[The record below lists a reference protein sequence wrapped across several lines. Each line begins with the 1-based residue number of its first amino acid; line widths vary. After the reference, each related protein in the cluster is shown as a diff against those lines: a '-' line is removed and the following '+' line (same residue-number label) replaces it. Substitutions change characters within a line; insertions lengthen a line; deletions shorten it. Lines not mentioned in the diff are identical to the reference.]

1 MRKLLFILLISLFLG
16 GCYDYQELN
25 DLAIIS
31 GIAIDYEDDY
41 EVTFEVL
48 ESQKESN
55 EKASYVKATG
65 KTISEAFANANLKIH
80 KEGYFAHVKVI
91 LFSEEIAKNYMQDV
105 TDYILREPNIR
116 KIFYPL
122 IVLDGK
128 ASVILENNNE
138 ASPVTSVALEKALT
152 NNRSTPKIAITMD
165 FETMMN
171 NFVDPKKDA
180 YLNTIKKDE
189 TTTFALSG
197 MALFKDY
204 QMVGQLNEQETF
216 LFNLL
221 KNTSDNT
228 FIKMACPFKE
238 DKTITIDLYHNRDT
252 DIKVKEDNIVINS
265 SLKGSVIEDNCEID
279 FRTSSSY
286 EELSHSF
293 SEEIKKEIDHLIKKI
308 QNLQSDVLEFQNI
321 YYQKER
327 KELTNWY
334 LKDTL
339 VNIDLDINKNGLIF
353 KVNPNE

>member
-1 MRKLLFILLISLFLG
+1 MKKIFFILLIPLFLG

-65 KTISEAFANANLKIH
+65 KTISEAFAKASLKIH
-80 KEGYFAHVKVI
+80 KEVYFAHVKVI

-116 KIFYPL
+116 NIFYPL

-128 ASVILENNNE
+128 ASLILENKNE

-152 NNRSTPKIAITMD
+152 NNRSTPKIAINMA

-189 TTTFALSG
+189 TTFALSG
-197 MALFKDY
+197 MALFKGY
-204 QMVGQLNEQETF
+204 QMVGQLNEQETS

-286 EELSHSF
+286 EELSHTF
-293 SEEIKKEIDHLIKKI
+293 SDEIKKEINHLIKKI

-327 KELTNWY
+327 EELTNWY

>member
-1 MRKLLFILLISLFLG
+1 MKKLLFILLIPLFLG

-65 KTISEAFANANLKIH
+65 KTISEAFAKASLKIH
-80 KEGYFAHVKVI
+80 KEVYFAHVKVI
-91 LFSEEIAKNYMQDV
+91 LFSEKIAKDYMQDV

-116 KIFYPL
+116 NIFYPL

-128 ASVILENNNE
+128 ASLILENKNE

-152 NNRSTPKIAITMD
+152 NNRSTPKIAINMD

-189 TTTFALSG
+189 TTFTLSG
-197 MALFKDY
+197 MALFKGY
-204 QMVGQLNEQETF
+204 QMVGQLSEQETS

-238 DKTITIDLYHNRDT
+238 DNILID
-252 DIKVKEDNIVINS
+252 S

-286 EELSHSF
+286 EELSHTF
-293 SEEIKKEIDHLIKKI
+293 SDEIKKEINHLIKKI
-308 QNLQSDVLEFQNI
+308 QNFQSDVLEFQNI

-339 VNIDLDINKNGLIF
+339 VNIDLDVNKNGLIF

>member
-1 MRKLLFILLISLFLG
+1 MKKIIFILLITLFLG

-65 KTISEAFANANLKIH
+65 KTISEAFANASLKIH
-80 KEGYFAHVKVI
+80 KEVYFAHVKVI

-116 KIFYPL
+116 NIFYPL

-128 ASVILENNNE
+128 ASLILENKNE

-152 NNRSTPKIAITMD
+152 NNRSTPKIAINMD

-180 YLNTIKKDE
+180 FLNTIKKDE
-189 TTTFALSG
+189 TTFALSG
-197 MALFKDY
+197 MALFKGY
-204 QMVGQLNEQETF
+204 QMVGQLNEQETS

-221 KNTSDNT
+221 KNTSDTT

-286 EELSHSF
+286 EELSHPF
-293 SEEIKKEIDHLIKKI
+293 SEEIKKEINHLIKKI

>member
-1 MRKLLFILLISLFLG
+1 
-16 GCYDYQELN
+16 
-25 DLAIIS
+25 
-31 GIAIDYEDDY
+31 
-41 EVTFEVL
+41 
-48 ESQKESN
+48 
-55 EKASYVKATG
+55 
-65 KTISEAFANANLKIH
+65 
-80 KEGYFAHVKVI
+80 
-91 LFSEEIAKNYMQDV
+91 
-105 TDYILREPNIR
+105 
-116 KIFYPL
+116 
-122 IVLDGK
+122 
-128 ASVILENNNE
+128 
-138 ASPVTSVALEKALT
+138 
-152 NNRSTPKIAITMD
+152 MD

-189 TTTFALSG
+189 TTFALSG
-197 MALFKDY
+197 MALFKGY
-204 QMVGQLNEQETF
+204 QMVGQLNEQETS

-286 EELSHSF
+286 EELSHTF
-293 SEEIKKEIDHLIKKI
+293 SDEIKKEINHLIKKI

-327 KELTNWY
+327 EELTNWY

>member
-1 MRKLLFILLISLFLG
+1 MKKLLFILLIPLFLG

-65 KTISEAFANANLKIH
+65 KTISEAFANASLKIH
-80 KEGYFAHVKVI
+80 KEVYFAHVKVI

-105 TDYILREPNIR
+105 TDYILRDPNIR
-116 KIFYPL
+116 NIFYPL

-128 ASVILENNNE
+128 ASLILENKNE

-152 NNRSTPKIAITMD
+152 NNRSTPKIAINMD

-180 YLNTIKKDE
+180 FLNTIKKDE
-189 TTTFALSG
+189 TTFALSG
-197 MALFKDY
+197 MALFKGY
-204 QMVGQLNEQETF
+204 QMVGQLNEQETS

-221 KNTSDNT
+221 KNTSDTT
-228 FIKMACPFKE
+228 FIKMACPFKG

-286 EELSHSF
+286 EELSHPF
-293 SEEIKKEIDHLIKKI
+293 SDEIKKEINHLIKKI
-308 QNLQSDVLEFQNI
+308 QNLQSDVLEFQNV

>member
-1 MRKLLFILLISLFLG
+1 MKKLLFILLIPLFLG

-65 KTISEAFANANLKIH
+65 KTISEAFAKASLKIH
-80 KEGYFAHVKVI
+80 KEVYFAHVKVI
-91 LFSEEIAKNYMQDV
+91 LFSEKIAKDYMQDV

-116 KIFYPL
+116 NIFYPL

-128 ASVILENNNE
+128 ASLILENKNE

-152 NNRSTPKIAITMD
+152 KNRSTPKIAINMD

-189 TTTFALSG
+189 TTFTLSG
-197 MALFKDY
+197 MALFKGY
-204 QMVGQLNEQETF
+204 QMVGQLSEQETS

-252 DIKVKEDNIVINS
+252 DIKVKEDNILIDS

-286 EELSHSF
+286 EELSHTF
-293 SEEIKKEIDHLIKKI
+293 SDEIKKEINHLIKKI
-308 QNLQSDVLEFQNI
+308 QNFQSDVLEFQNI

-339 VNIDLDINKNGLIF
+339 VNIDLDVNKNGLIF

>member
-1 MRKLLFILLISLFLG
+1 MKKLLFILLIPLFLG

-65 KTISEAFANANLKIH
+65 KTISEAFAKASLKIH
-80 KEGYFAHVKVI
+80 KEVYFAHVKVI
-91 LFSEEIAKNYMQDV
+91 LFSEKIAKDYMQDV

-116 KIFYPL
+116 NIFYPL

-128 ASVILENNNE
+128 ASLILENKNE

-152 NNRSTPKIAITMD
+152 NNRSTPKIAINMD

-189 TTTFALSG
+189 TTFTLSG
-197 MALFKDY
+197 MALFKGY
-204 QMVGQLNEQETF
+204 QMVGQLSEQETS

-238 DKTITIDLYHNRDT
+238 DKTIAIDLYHNRDT

-265 SLKGSVIEDNCEID
+265 SLKGSIVEDNCEID

-286 EELSHSF
+286 EELSHTF
-293 SEEIKKEIDHLIKKI
+293 SDEIKKEINHLIKKI
-308 QNLQSDVLEFQNI
+308 QNFQSDVLEFQNI

-339 VNIDLDINKNGLIF
+339 VNIDLDVNKNGLIF

>member
-1 MRKLLFILLISLFLG
+1 MKKIIFILLITLFLG

-65 KTISEAFANANLKIH
+65 KTISEAFANASLKIH
-80 KEGYFAHVKVI
+80 KEVYFAHVKVI

-116 KIFYPL
+116 NIFYPL

-128 ASVILENNNE
+128 ASLILENKNE
-138 ASPVTSVALEKALT
+138 ASPVASVALEKALT
-152 NNRSTPKIAITMD
+152 NNRSTPKIAINMD

-189 TTTFALSG
+189 TTFALSG
-197 MALFKDY
+197 LALFKGY

-286 EELSHSF
+286 EELSHPF
-293 SEEIKKEIDHLIKKI
+293 SDEIKKEINHLIKKI

>member
-1 MRKLLFILLISLFLG
+1 MKKIIFILLITLFLG

-65 KTISEAFANANLKIH
+65 KTISEAFAKASLKIH
-80 KEGYFAHVKVI
+80 KEVYFAHVKVI

-116 KIFYPL
+116 NIFYPL

-128 ASVILENNNE
+128 ASLILENKNE

-152 NNRSTPKIAITMD
+152 NNRSTPKIAINMD

-189 TTTFALSG
+189 TTFALSG
-197 MALFKDY
+197 MALFKGY
-204 QMVGQLNEQETF
+204 QMVGQLNEQETS

-286 EELSHSF
+286 EELSHTF
-293 SEEIKKEIDHLIKKI
+293 SDEIKKEINHLIKKI

>member
-1 MRKLLFILLISLFLG
+1 MKKLLFILLIPLFLG

-65 KTISEAFANANLKIH
+65 KTISDAFAKASLKIH
-80 KEGYFAHVKVI
+80 KEVYFAHVKVI

-116 KIFYPL
+116 NIFYPL

-128 ASVILENNNE
+128 ASLILENKNE

-152 NNRSTPKIAITMD
+152 NNRSTPKIAINID

-189 TTTFALSG
+189 TTFALSG
-197 MALFKDY
+197 MALFKGY
-204 QMVGQLNEQETF
+204 QMVGQLNEQETS

-238 DKTITIDLYHNRDT
+238 DKTITIDLYHNRNT

-286 EELSHSF
+286 EELSHTF
-293 SEEIKKEIDHLIKKI
+293 SDEIKKEINHLIKKI

-334 LKDTL
+334 LKDML

>member
-1 MRKLLFILLISLFLG
+1 MKKLLFILLIPLFLG

-65 KTISEAFANANLKIH
+65 KTISEAFAKASLKIH
-80 KEGYFAHVKVI
+80 KEVYFAHVKVI
-91 LFSEEIAKNYMQDV
+91 LFSEKIAKDYMQDV

-116 KIFYPL
+116 NIFYPL

-128 ASVILENNNE
+128 ASLILENKNE

-152 NNRSTPKIAITMD
+152 NNRSTPKIAINMD

-189 TTTFALSG
+189 TTFTLSG
-197 MALFKDY
+197 MALFKGY
-204 QMVGQLNEQETF
+204 QMVGQLSEQETS

-265 SLKGSVIEDNCEID
+265 SLKGSIVEDNCEID

-286 EELSHSF
+286 EELSHTF
-293 SEEIKKEIDHLIKKI
+293 SDEIKKEINHLIKKI
-308 QNLQSDVLEFQNI
+308 QNFQSDVLEFQNI

-339 VNIDLDINKNGLIF
+339 VNIDLDVNKNGLIF

>member
-1 MRKLLFILLISLFLG
+1 MKKLLFILLIPLFLG

-65 KTISEAFANANLKIH
+65 KTISEAFAKASLKIH
-80 KEGYFAHVKVI
+80 KEVYFAHVKVI
-91 LFSEEIAKNYMQDV
+91 LFSEKIAKDYMQDV

-116 KIFYPL
+116 NIFYPL

-128 ASVILENNNE
+128 ASLILENKNE

-152 NNRSTPKIAITMD
+152 NNRSTPKIAINMD

-189 TTTFALSG
+189 TTFTLSG
-197 MALFKDY
+197 MALFKGY
-204 QMVGQLNEQETF
+204 QMVGQLNEQETS

-252 DIKVKEDNIVINS
+252 DIKVKEDNILIDS

-286 EELSHSF
+286 EELSHTF
-293 SEEIKKEIDHLIKKI
+293 SDEIKKEINHLIKKI
-308 QNLQSDVLEFQNI
+308 QNFQSDVLEFQNI

-339 VNIDLDINKNGLIF
+339 VNIDLDVNKNGLIF

>member
-1 MRKLLFILLISLFLG
+1 MKKLLFILLIPLFVG

-65 KTISEAFANANLKIH
+65 KTISEAFAKASLKIH
-80 KEGYFAHVKVI
+80 KEVYFAHVKVI
-91 LFSEEIAKNYMQDV
+91 LFSEKIAKDYMQDV

-116 KIFYPL
+116 NIFYPL

-128 ASVILENNNE
+128 ASLILENKNE

-152 NNRSTPKIAITMD
+152 NNRSTPKIAINMD

-189 TTTFALSG
+189 TTFTLSG
-197 MALFKDY
+197 MALFKGY
-204 QMVGQLNEQETF
+204 QMVGQLSEQETS

-252 DIKVKEDNIVINS
+252 DIKVKEDNILIDS

-286 EELSHSF
+286 EELSHTF
-293 SEEIKKEIDHLIKKI
+293 SDEIKKEINHLIKKI
-308 QNLQSDVLEFQNI
+308 QNFQSDVLEFQNI

-339 VNIDLDINKNGLIF
+339 VNIDLDVNKNGLIF

>member
-1 MRKLLFILLISLFLG
+1 MKKLLFILLIPLFLG

-65 KTISEAFANANLKIH
+65 KTISEAFAKASLKIH
-80 KEGYFAHVKVI
+80 KEVYFAHVKVI
-91 LFSEEIAKNYMQDV
+91 LFSEKIAKDYMQDV

-116 KIFYPL
+116 NIFYPL

-128 ASVILENNNE
+128 ASLILENKNE

-152 NNRSTPKIAITMD
+152 NNRSTPKIAINMD

-189 TTTFALSG
+189 TTFTLSG
-197 MALFKDY
+197 MALFKGY
-204 QMVGQLNEQETF
+204 QMVGQLSEQETS

-252 DIKVKEDNIVINS
+252 DIKVKEDNILIDS

-286 EELSHSF
+286 EELSHTF
-293 SEEIKKEIDHLIKKI
+293 SDEIKKEINHLIKKI
-308 QNLQSDVLEFQNI
+308 QNFQSDVLEFQNI

-334 LKDTL
+334 LKDKKSQNL
-339 VNIDLDINKNGLIF
+339 RKKLFLESKIK
-353 KVNPNE
+353 

>member
-1 MRKLLFILLISLFLG
+1 
-16 GCYDYQELN
+16 
-25 DLAIIS
+25 
-31 GIAIDYEDDY
+31 
-41 EVTFEVL
+41 
-48 ESQKESN
+48 
-55 EKASYVKATG
+55 
-65 KTISEAFANANLKIH
+65 
-80 KEGYFAHVKVI
+80 
-91 LFSEEIAKNYMQDV
+91 MQDV

-116 KIFYPL
+116 NIFYPL

-128 ASVILENNNE
+128 ASLILENKNE

-152 NNRSTPKIAITMD
+152 NNRSTPKIAINMD

-204 QMVGQLNEQETF
+204 QMVGQLNEQETS

-228 FIKMACPFKE
+228 FIKMSCPFKE
-238 DKTITIDLYHNRDT
+238 DKTIAIDLYHNRDT
-252 DIKVKEDNIVINS
+252 DIKVKEDNILIDS

-286 EELSHSF
+286 EELSHTF
-293 SEEIKKEIDHLIKKI
+293 SDEIKKEINHLIKKI
-308 QNLQSDVLEFQNI
+308 QNFQSDVLEFQNI

-339 VNIDLDINKNGLIF
+339 VNIDLDVNKNGLIF

>member
-1 MRKLLFILLISLFLG
+1 MKKIIFILLIPLFLG

-65 KTISEAFANANLKIH
+65 KTISEAFAKASLKIH
-80 KEGYFAHVKVI
+80 KEVYFAHVKVI

-116 KIFYPL
+116 NIFYPL

-128 ASVILENNNE
+128 ASLILENKNE

-152 NNRSTPKIAITMD
+152 NNRSTPKIAINMD

-189 TTTFALSG
+189 TTFALSG
-197 MALFKDY
+197 MALFKGY
-204 QMVGQLNEQETF
+204 QMVGQLNEQETS

-286 EELSHSF
+286 EELSNTF
-293 SEEIKKEIDHLIKKI
+293 SDEIKKEINHLIKKI

>member
-1 MRKLLFILLISLFLG
+1 MKKLLFILLIPLFLG

-65 KTISEAFANANLKIH
+65 KTISEAFAKASLKIH
-80 KEGYFAHVKVI
+80 KEVYFAHVKVI

-116 KIFYPL
+116 NIFYPL

-128 ASVILENNNE
+128 ASLILENKNE

-152 NNRSTPKIAITMD
+152 NNRSTPKIAINMD

-171 NFVDPKKDA
+171 NFVDPQKDA

-189 TTTFALSG
+189 KTFALSG
-197 MALFKDY
+197 MALFKGY
-204 QMVGQLNEQETF
+204 QMVGQLNEQETS

-286 EELSHSF
+286 EELSHTF
-293 SEEIKKEIDHLIKKI
+293 SDEIKKEINHLIKKI

-327 KELTNWY
+327 EELTNWY

>member
-1 MRKLLFILLISLFLG
+1 MKKLLFILLIPLFLG

-65 KTISEAFANANLKIH
+65 KTISEAFAKASLKIH
-80 KEGYFAHVKVI
+80 KGVYFAHVKVI
-91 LFSEEIAKNYMQDV
+91 LFSEKIAKDYMQDV

-116 KIFYPL
+116 NIFYPL

-128 ASVILENNNE
+128 ASLILENKNE

-152 NNRSTPKIAITMD
+152 NNRSTPKIAINMD

-189 TTTFALSG
+189 TTFTLSG
-197 MALFKDY
+197 MALFKGY
-204 QMVGQLNEQETF
+204 QMVGQLSEQETS

-265 SLKGSVIEDNCEID
+265 SLKGSIVEDNCEID

-339 VNIDLDINKNGLIF
+339 VNIDLDVNKNGLIF